1 MRTSTTSCFRALDP
15 DPQERYDSVKDFAE
29 QLQPCLGSTRKGKN
43 ALKRLVS
50 AGNLT
55 GSGEEL
61 SSQED
66 FFDDTDTLSAE
77 DVSGKG
83 LPDSEDGLYE
93 RASYGSSQQ
102 PWRMSS
108 RMRSVCMRIWAAL
121 STGLLAFLG
130 IHSVLGPESWGTQ
143 PVAWGILA
151 ACIGLT
157 AALPSWGVLVVGE
170 AFGVALCAC
179 GAPLPGIVFMVA
191 TGAWWFYSA
200 RFSVEVSNAGMAG
213 VIFGAIGTGTS
224 CSVCGRVSP
233 VCARC
238 AYCHLIC
245 SLCCC
250 NTCRIGFG
258 ILVWL
263 GCDYFCTYAY
273 RFELQ

>member
-1 MRTSTTSCFRALDP
+1 MAVRVKEKRTLPSC
-15 DPQERYDSVKDFAE
+15 
-29 QLQPCLGSTRKGKN
+29 KG
-43 ALKRLVS
+43 
-50 AGNLT
+50 AGPL

-77 DVSGKG
+77 DVSGRG

-93 RASYGSSQQ
+93 RTSYGSAQQ
-102 PWRMSS
+102 PWHMSS

-179 GAPLPGIVFMVA
+179 GAPLPGIVFMAA

-200 RFSVEVSNAGMAG
+200 RFSIEASNAGVAG
-213 VIFGAIGTGTS
+213 GYLVLLGWRLLFRLWQGFS
-224 CSVCGRVSP
+224 CLCAMRLLPPYMQP
-233 VCARC
+233 V
-238 AYCHLIC
+238 L
-245 SLCCC
+245 L
-250 NTCRIGFG
+250 
-258 ILVWL
+258 
-263 GCDYFCTYAY
+263 
-273 RFELQ
+273 